1 VLPINPE
8 TGGAELPD
16 DLPPLDP
23 AHTGVPLTSD
33 GPHDQFRFT
42 SMG

>member
-8 TGGAELPD
+8 TGGKTAD

-23 AHTGVPLTSD
+23 AHTRIPLTW
-33 GPHDQFRFT
+33 
-42 SMG
+42 